1 MDNQNKVITGKDIPI
16 EQSIFTNSWNI
27 LKKYYNAKIEEPTVA
42 DAFLND
48 LRTIKEEVKKQG
60 GNERQLKFADDFT
73 VLVLQYIDFKN
84 SK

>member
-1 MDNQNKVITGKDIPI
+1 MENPDKVITGKDIPI